1 MTRTRAGR
9 PFPWN
14 LVGKNSRDDGN
25 ISLAKAKTDQRLI
38 VKAKAKSMP
47 DFVRVAST
55 SEIPEGKMKRTV
67 VGSQQV
73 LVVNV
78 KGKYYAI
85 GNVCTHQSGPLDR
98 GTLIGQEV
106 QCPLHGSHF
115 DVTNGQVKRG
125 PATRP
130 EPVYDVKVES
140 GSILVRPKQ

>member
-1 MTRTRAGR
+1 MSLFSGILPIR
-9 PFPWN
+9 
-14 LVGKNSRDDGN
+14 NSRDRG
-25 ISLAKAKTDQRLI
+25 ISSLARAKTDQKLV
-38 VKAKAKSMP
+38 VKAMAKSVP

-55 SEIPEGKMKRTV
+55 SEIPEGKMRKVV

-78 KGKYYAI
+78 NGKYYAV
-85 GNVCTHQSGPLDR
+85 GNVCTHMGGPLDQ
-98 GTLIGQEV
+98 GILEGHEV
-106 QCPLHGSHF
+106 QCPWHGSHF

>member
-1 MTRTRAGR
+1 M
-9 PFPWN
+9 
-14 LVGKNSRDDGN
+14 
-25 ISLAKAKTDQRLI
+25 AK
-38 VKAKAKSMP
+38 VVS

-55 SEIPEGKMKRTV
+55 GEIPEGKMKKAI

-85 GNVCTHQSGPLDR
+85 GNVCTHLGGPLDR
-98 GTLIGQEV
+98 GILQGQEV

-125 PATRP
+125 PAVRP
-130 EPVYDVKVES
+130 EPVFEVKVES
-140 GSILVRPKQ
+140 GSILVRPTQ